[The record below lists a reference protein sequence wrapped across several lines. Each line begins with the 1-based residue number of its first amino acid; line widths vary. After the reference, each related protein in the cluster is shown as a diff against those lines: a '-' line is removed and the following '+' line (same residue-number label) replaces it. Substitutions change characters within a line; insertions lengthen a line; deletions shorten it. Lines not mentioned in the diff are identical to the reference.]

1 MTRRGLVLGAGGV
14 LGAAWSI
21 GALYAIEEVEGWDPR
36 DADVIVGTSA
46 GAVLAALLASGVSV
60 ETLRDHQRGLSLPEG
75 LNIVWD
81 HNTATGGA
89 LPGRPPLQV
98 GSRALLRR
106 GALHPG
112 RVPPSALFWALVP
125 PGRRDLEPVR
135 QMVDALA
142 QGGGWAERDGVWIA
156 AMDYE
161 TGERTVFGR
170 DGEPP
175 ASLSQAVVASCAIPG
190 WYAPE
195 IIAGRPYIDG
205 GAYSVTNVDTL
216 AGCDLDEVWVIAPM
230 CAFAMDRPGSV
241 FGRLERRWRRRV
253 TRRLLR
259 EAAAVEAAGG
269 HLTLLAPGP
278 VDLELMGAN
287 LMEPAHRLRVLEGS
301 LRTSAA
307 ALRHPGP
314 DDTTLAV

>member
-1 MTRRGLVLGAGGV
+1 MARRGLVLGAGGV

-21 GALYAIEEVEGWDPR
+21 GALCAIEEVEGWDPR

-46 GAVLAALLASGVSV
+46 GAVLAALLASGVSAQ
-60 ETLRDHQRGLSLPEG
+60 TLRDHQRGLPLPEG
-75 LNIVWD
+75 MRIVWD
-81 HNTATGGA
+81 HDRSTGGA

-112 RVPPSALFWALVP
+112 RVPASALFWALVP
-125 PGRRDLEPVR
+125 PGRRDLESVR
-135 QMVDALA
+135 QMVSGLTPEADWVARPGL
-142 QGGGWAERDGVWIA
+142 WIV

-170 DGEPP
+170 AAAPR
-175 ASLSQAVVASCAIPG
+175 ATLSQAVVASCAIPG

-195 IIAGRPYIDG
+195 LIDGRPYIDG
-205 GAYSVTNVDTL
+205 GACSVTNVDAV
-216 AGCDLDEVWVIAPM
+216 AGADLDEVWVIAPM
-230 CAFAMDRPGSV
+230 CAFATDHPSTV
-241 FGRLERRWRRRV
+241 FGRLERRWRRRA

-259 EAAAVEAAGG
+259 EAAPIEAAGA
-269 HLTLLAPGP
+269 HLCLLAPGP
-278 VDLELMGAN
+278 DDLRVMGAN
-287 LMEPAHRLRVLEGS
+287 LMDPVHRLRVLESS
-301 LRTSAA
+301 LETSAQ